1 MPPISILLGAKNMG
15 GQQASLAKEL
25 IGTWWLIDRIDRAAD
40 GSRRAEPTL
49 GADPLAMLTYTKD
62 RFAAQFMRRGRET
75 ETEAPATNTPAA
87 AGKNN
92 TSAADGYDAYF
103 GTYRVLENG
112 EVLHKLEASVVR
124 ANVGM
129 EVKRSLA
136 VGDNQLTITLATT
149 TKDGEPVTRTLRW
162 SRIG

>member
-1 MPPISILLGAKNMG
+1 MG
-15 GQQASLAKEL
+15 GTQASLAKDL

-40 GSRRAEPTL
+40 GSTRPEPTL

-62 RFAAQFMRRGRET
+62 RFAAQFMRRGREK
-75 ETEAPATNTPAA
+75 ESDAPAA
-87 AGKNN
+87 ATPTAAAKNN

-103 GTYRVLENG
+103 GTYRVLESG
-112 EVLHKLEASVVR
+112 EVLHKLDASVVR
-124 ANVGM
+124 ANVGV
-129 EVKRSLA
+129 EVTRSLA
-136 VGDNQLTITLATT
+136 VADNQLTITLATA